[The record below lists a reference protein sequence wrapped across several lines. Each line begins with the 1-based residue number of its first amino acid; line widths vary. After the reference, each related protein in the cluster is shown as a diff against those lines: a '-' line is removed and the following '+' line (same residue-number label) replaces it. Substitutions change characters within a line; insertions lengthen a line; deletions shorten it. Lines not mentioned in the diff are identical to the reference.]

1 MRALGVRRRQT
12 ESKCLGNNPIKITL
26 PVSIDLQLIKTGVDS
41 WTCLMG
47 VQILQVIFHLQP
59 INVEWVIF
67 HLQPIN
73 VEWVPVSWSADQS
86 TAASKRPRPTTP
98 LRLRLAGVVREEAA
112 HQTPP
117 SRKMYMMYTEKHSAH
132 TQTHTHTGST
142 GVQIPNFGFLSQE
155 ILDLQPTS
163 LEWISA
169 SSPADESSAACQW
182 PRPTTPPRLR
192 FAFVVHEQAAPQ
204 IPSQAALQVET
215 CHTGARWPP
224 DIGINTLH
232 AVDATAEEAADAS
245 EFHHRLVGWHLRADM
260 YHDPNAGMPPPEPAA
275 GYAYGV
281 APAATRRGHF
291 DQILS
296 PLAAGQEYEVS
307 EVGQPAQYI
316 YKASNPLSYRGSDAK
331 LSTAHSQ
338 ELLGE
343 MNYPQISTNQEK
355 KVKELFHQY
364 SGADRKLQPHEVR
377 SAGAEVHG
385 LAFSLGA
392 QLGVDPAAFGDIQ
405 VLFHR
410 YDFSGDGE
418 LDESEDGLQRHQQQ
432 SQAMPMQRL
441 GGVKFHER
449 IPFKQLDQA
458 FVLQKKL
465 GQGGQGAV
473 YLATDRSSKL
483 KRVVKFYNKSCAN
496 APVED
501 IVEEFNLLTSLDHPK
516 IARLYEVFQDHVYIY
531 VVSEPYF
538 GGDLT
543 TCAQKATERGV
554 ALNQSW
560 LAGILKQICVTRP
573 QERNVVV
580 IDFGLAR
587 DFRKGSSGVM
597 GTPGYMPPEVWTKGV
612 WTCKGDIFSM
622 DLGDPVFMRLAL
634 LKSQGRRAFEGQT
647 VQQLQAGRFQFEGA
661 GEFGCLM
668 MLVDWQPL
676 ENCLSFQDRPMVNQD
691 ASSPVSK
698 EAIADLGQFKPMPP
712 SWRYSLAA
720 PLKAGVAVGVSGI
733 VGYQARDKPAGPAST
748 PCYGPAPTTG
758 VAGVKTSRFLHFLR
772 DPSLICLRLVRSSEL
787 GRLASNVVD
796 AMLSI
801 VCLKREDIMQVD
813 TYQNECPILER
824 LLSKGISPQRT
835 RDRAVHLSLATVLTL
850 ELLKGCPADLS
861 ASTHQ
866 AMHGFPLLA
875 ALVKEARQITERTN
889 EELLPQFMVLHENP
903 ILWFSVGRIGD
914 ENAQLDADH
923 SGVVTE
929 PEARKDSKSGLFVL
943 VLMGVDESGFVQAQI
958 DLLVKTLLGSSGTL
972 TYSRFMAEMISA
984 KKAGRKILFGPHMLG
999 IISFLKG
1006 VGCLVAQRAENDEV
1020 LWLGLKASEP
1030 PTSKAKRRNCAA
1042 EQWLIA
1048 KSTDVR
1054 WRIFKELDADNS
1066 NSLDANEIKVT
1077 FWDFKRALEMMDM
1090 TRSRTA
1096 SSGARTPLYAEGD
1109 KVQYFSATYTQWMD
1123 TMITAV
1129 DLKGLGF

>member
-1 MRALGVRRRQT
+1 
-12 ESKCLGNNPIKITL
+12 
-26 PVSIDLQLIKTGVDS
+26 VSIDLQLIKTGVDS

-316 YKASNPLSYRGSDAK
+316 YKAAMQSSPLPTAK
-331 LSTAHSQ
+331 SSWVQ
-338 ELLGE
+338 LLRDKVAL
-343 MNYPQISTNQEK
+343 EK

-418 LDESEDGLQRHQQQ
+418 LDESEALHLITHMLRVFRDGLQRHQQQ
-432 SQAMPMQRL
+432 SQAMPMQP
-441 GGVKFHER
+441 VPDFSAES

-560 LAGILKQICVTRP
+560 LAGILKQICAGIMFLHSRKSMHCDIKEANVMISGDTDWLNP
-573 QERNVVV
+573 NVVV

-622 DLGDPVFMRLAL
+622 GVLFYNMYCLH
-634 LKSQGRRAFEGQT
+634 QRRAFEGQT

>member
-1 MRALGVRRRQT
+1 
-12 ESKCLGNNPIKITL
+12 
-26 PVSIDLQLIKTGVDS
+26 
-41 WTCLMG
+41 
-47 VQILQVIFHLQP
+47 
-59 INVEWVIF
+59 
-67 HLQPIN
+67 
-73 VEWVPVSWSADQS
+73 
-86 TAASKRPRPTTP
+86 
-98 LRLRLAGVVREEAA
+98 
-112 HQTPP
+112 
-117 SRKMYMMYTEKHSAH
+117 
-132 TQTHTHTGST
+132 
-142 GVQIPNFGFLSQE
+142 
-155 ILDLQPTS
+155 
-163 LEWISA
+163 
-169 SSPADESSAACQW
+169 
-182 PRPTTPPRLR
+182 
-192 FAFVVHEQAAPQ
+192 
-204 IPSQAALQVET
+204 
-215 CHTGARWPP
+215 
-224 DIGINTLH
+224 
-232 AVDATAEEAADAS
+232 
-245 EFHHRLVGWHLRADM
+245 M

-281 APAATRRGHF
+281 APA
-291 DQILS
+291 
-296 PLAAGQEYEVS
+296 
-307 EVGQPAQYI
+307 VGQPAQYI
-316 YKASNPLSYRGSDAK
+316 YKGQRYGDLKQLQAAMQSSPLPTAK
-331 LSTAHSQ
+331 SSWVQ
-338 ELLGE
+338 LLRDKVAL
-343 MNYPQISTNQEK
+343 EK

-364 SGADRKLQPHEVR
+364 SGADRKLQPH
-377 SAGAEVHG
+377 EVHG

-418 LDESEDGLQRHQQQ
+418 LDESEALHLITHMLRVFRDGLQRHQQQ
-432 SQAMPMQRL
+432 SQAMPMQP
-441 GGVKFHER
+441 VPDFSAES

-560 LAGILKQICVTRP
+560 LAGILKQICAGIMFLHSRKSMHCDIKEANVMISGDTDWLNP
-573 QERNVVV
+573 NVVV

-622 DLGDPVFMRLAL
+622 GVLFYNMYCLH
-634 LKSQGRRAFEGQT
+634 QRRAFEGQT
-647 VQQLQAGRFQFEGA
+647 VQQLQAQTCG
-661 GEFGCLM
+661 

-676 ENCLSFQDRPMVNQD
+676 ENCLSFQNLVQHMMAGNFRDRPMVNQVLQHNWWREAGKD

-698 EAIADLGQFKPMPP
+698 EAIADLGQFKPM
-712 SWRYSLAA
+712 SDLHRALMMDMVSKENLTHLKELNSL
-720 PLKAGVAVGVSGI
+720 
-733 VGYQARDKPAGPAST
+733 
-748 PCYGPAPTTG
+748 
-758 VAGVKTSRFLHFLR
+758 F
-772 DPSLICLRLVRSSEL
+772 
-787 GRLASNVVD
+787 
-796 AMLSI
+796 
-801 VCLKREDIMQVD
+801 
-813 TYQNECPILER
+813 
-824 LLSKGISPQRT
+824 
-835 RDRAVHLSLATVLTL
+835 
-850 ELLKGCPADLS
+850 
-861 ASTHQ
+861 
-866 AMHGFPLLA
+866 
-875 ALVKEARQITERTN
+875 
-889 EELLPQFMVLHENP
+889 
-903 ILWFSVGRIGD
+903 
-914 ENAQLDADH
+914 AQLDADH

-929 PEARKDSKSGLFVL
+929 PEARKALSGK
-943 VLMGVDESGFVQAQI
+943 MDPAQI

-984 KKAGRKILFGPHMLG
+984 KKA
-999 IISFLKG
+999 
-1006 VGCLVAQRAENDEV
+1006 ENDEV
-1020 LWLGLKASEP
+1020 L
-1030 PTSKAKRRNCAA
+1030 
-1042 EQWLIA
+1042 
-1048 KSTDVR
+1048 

-1066 NSLDANEIKVT
+1066 NSLDANEIKAMMNKPKVREIMADRTVADIMDRMDLSRTGRVT

-1129 DLKGLGF
+1129 DPGSGALQLQCKPGYWLPQSELQKVRKMPN